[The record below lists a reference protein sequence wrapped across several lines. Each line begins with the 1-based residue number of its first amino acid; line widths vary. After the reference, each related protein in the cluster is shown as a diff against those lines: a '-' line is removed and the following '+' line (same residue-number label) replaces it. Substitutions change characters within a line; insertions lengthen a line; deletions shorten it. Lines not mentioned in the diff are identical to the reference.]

1 MIHHLQCV
9 FEFWLLTII
18 NKYLY
23 VIALSREFVSLG
35 DNLFFDIMLKVLSN
49 VSRIILGQGSMPLPW
64 LQVKTWFKV
73 DVVGTHFSL

>member
-18 NKYLY
+18 NNYLY

-35 DNLFFDIMLKVLSN
+35 DSLFFDIMLKVLSN
-49 VSRIILGQGSMPLPW
+49 VSRIIPGQGSMPLP
-64 LQVKTWFKV
+64 
-73 DVVGTHFSL
+73 